1 MLTFFDSVEQIWN
14 RSGLLTSVGLRG
26 YRFVLLENFENLW
39 HEQQGKR
46 QLTNQS
52 IRIYSNKNQLK
63 SSYFLIKL
71 ASIIKTALNV

>member
-1 MLTFFDSVEQIWN
+1 MFTFFDSVEQIWN
-14 RSGLLTSVGLRG
+14 RSGLLTSVGLRR

-39 HEQQGKR
+39 QEQQGKR

>member
-39 HEQQGKR
+39 QEQQGKR

>member
-1 MLTFFDSVEQIWN
+1 MKSFWITDFS
-14 RSGLLTSVGLRG
+14 RTSWL
-26 YRFVLLENFENLW
+26 VLLENFENLW
-39 HEQQGKR
+39 QEQQGKR